1 MALKTKKKDMNM
13 ELLDAI
19 FQLEKELKQIRFMMY
34 QSIEP
39 TIGAKT
45 QEALIKSKYM
55 FLLREARRR
64 NLSALD

>member
-1 MALKTKKKDMNM
+1 MAIKTKKKDMNM

-19 FQLEKELKQIRFMMY
+19 FQLEKELKQIRFMMN
-34 QSIEP
+34 QSIQP
-39 TIGAKT
+39 TQGVKI
-45 QEALIKSKYM
+45 QEALIKSKYI